1 MCGNLLPELDRLDDT
16 KSDILALAKKLA
28 VVVAVMLW
36 GRRQWGP
43 EACDRGRL
51 TLTKRAGPRNK

>member
-1 MCGNLLPELDRLDDT
+1 MCGDLLPELDRLNDT

-36 GRRQWGP
+36 GTSSMG
-43 EACDRGRL
+43 A
-51 TLTKRAGPRNK
+51 